1 MAKNVNIETIQFKLQ
16 DFGKLKAVSQT
27 FNKLNKSLGFTPK
40 QINESIKSIT
50 AYDRRSQRSVN
61 TFNKQISALRELQN
75 SVAIGGKAYKAFG
88 AEADRLR
95 AKLEALTNAKKKQGG
110 FFGRIGVGGR
120 AALGAAAG
128 SVTAGLGSTAQLA
141 FTGGAVGGAAGA
153 AIGAGAG
160 LAIDAGKFAAESATY
175 ASEIQKLEIALAGVT
190 KDQATF
196 EQGLS

>member
-95 AKLEALTNAKKKQGG
+95 AKL
-110 FFGRIGVGGR
+110 
-120 AALGAAAG
+120 
-128 SVTAGLGSTAQLA
+128 
-141 FTGGAVGGAAGA
+141 
-153 AIGAGAG
+153 
-160 LAIDAGKFAAESATY
+160 
-175 ASEIQKLEIALAGVT
+175 
-190 KDQATF
+190 
-196 EQGLS
+196 